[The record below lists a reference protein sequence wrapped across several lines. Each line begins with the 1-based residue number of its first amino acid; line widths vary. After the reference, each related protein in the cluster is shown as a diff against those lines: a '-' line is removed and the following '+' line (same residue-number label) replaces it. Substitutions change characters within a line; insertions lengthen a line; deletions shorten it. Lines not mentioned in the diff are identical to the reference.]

1 MWFAILCRRSIRK
14 VGQCLTCLILALT
27 IIPLNWSDNMFTIEE
42 FLRISNQ
49 MRDYY
54 AKKIKDCFEKYNFSP
69 NEISILIVLKNN
81 STITTSTELK
91 VVLGVSKTLI
101 SRSVDSLEKKGLI
114 RICIDEKDTRIHHLR
129 LTDACKPI
137 LKTIDEEIEKINK
150 TLFYDVSV
158 DEMKN
163 LKQTMNKIQKRVEE
177 AK

>member
-1 MWFAILCRRSIRK
+1 
-14 VGQCLTCLILALT
+14 
-27 IIPLNWSDNMFTIEE
+27 MFTIEE

-54 AKKIKDCFEKYNFSP
+54 AKKIKDSFPEFNFSP
-69 NEISILIVLKNN
+69 NEISILIILKNN

-137 LKTIDEEIEKINK
+137 LKTIDEEIGKINK

-158 DEMKN
+158 EEMKS
-163 LKQTMNKIQKRVEE
+163 LKQTMNKLQKRVEE
-177 AK
+177 GK

>member
-1 MWFAILCRRSIRK
+1 MWFSLLCRRSVRK

-27 IIPLNWSDNMFTIEE
+27 IIPLNWSDIMFTIEE

-137 LKTIDEEIEKINK
+137 LKTIDEEIGKINK

-158 DEMKN
+158 EEMKN
-163 LKQTMNKIQKRVEE
+163 LKQTMSKLQKRVEE
-177 AK
+177 R

>member
-1 MWFAILCRRSIRK
+1 
-14 VGQCLTCLILALT
+14 
-27 IIPLNWSDNMFTIEE
+27 MFTIEE

-54 AKKIKDCFEKYNFSP
+54 AKKIKDSFQEFNFSP
-69 NEISILIVLKNN
+69 NEISILIILKNN

-114 RICIDEKDTRIHHLR
+114 RICIDGKDTLIHHLR
-129 LTDACKPI
+129 LTDRCQPV
-137 LKTIDEEIEKINK
+137 LKIIDEEIGKINK

-158 DEMKN
+158 EEMKN
-163 LKQTMNKIQKRVEE
+163 LKQTMSKLQKRVEE
-177 AK
+177 R

>member
-1 MWFAILCRRSIRK
+1 
-14 VGQCLTCLILALT
+14 
-27 IIPLNWSDNMFTIEE
+27 MFTIEE

-54 AKKIKDCFEKYNFSP
+54 AKKIKDSFQEFNFSP
-69 NEISILIVLKNN
+69 NEISILIILKNN

-129 LTDACKPI
+129 LTDACKPV
-137 LKTIDEEIEKINK
+137 LKTIDEEIGKINK

-158 DEMKN
+158 EEMRN
-163 LKQTMNKIQKRVEE
+163 LKQTMSKLQKRVEE
-177 AK
+177 GK

>member
-1 MWFAILCRRSIRK
+1 
-14 VGQCLTCLILALT
+14 
-27 IIPLNWSDNMFTIEE
+27 MFTIEE

-54 AKKIKDCFEKYNFSP
+54 AKKIKDSFQEFNFSP
-69 NEISILIVLKNN
+69 NEISILIILKNN

-101 SRSVDSLEKKGLI
+101 SRSVGSLEKKGLI

-137 LKTIDEEIEKINK
+137 LKTIDEEIGKINK

-158 DEMKN
+158 EEMKS
-163 LKQTMNKIQKRVEE
+163 LKQTMNKLQKRVEE
-177 AK
+177 GK

>member
-1 MWFAILCRRSIRK
+1 
-14 VGQCLTCLILALT
+14 
-27 IIPLNWSDNMFTIEE
+27 MFTIEE

-54 AKKIKDCFEKYNFSP
+54 AKKIKDCFEKYHFSP

-114 RICIDEKDTRIHHLR
+114 HICIDEKDTRIHHLR
-129 LTDACKPI
+129 LTDACKPV
-137 LKTIDEEIEKINK
+137 LKTIDEEIGKINK

-158 DEMKN
+158 EEMRN
-163 LKQTMNKIQKRVEE
+163 LKQTMSKLQKRVEE
-177 AK
+177 GE

>member
-1 MWFAILCRRSIRK
+1 MWFSLLCRRSVRK

-27 IIPLNWSDNMFTIEE
+27 IIPLNWSDIMFTIEE

-137 LKTIDEEIEKINK
+137 LKTIDEEIGKINK

-163 LKQTMNKIQKRVEE
+163 LKQTMNKLQKRVEE

>member
-1 MWFAILCRRSIRK
+1 
-14 VGQCLTCLILALT
+14 
-27 IIPLNWSDNMFTIEE
+27 MFTIEE

-54 AKKIKDCFEKYNFSP
+54 AKKIKDSFQEFNFLP
-69 NEISILIVLKNN
+69 NEISILIILKNN

-114 RICIDEKDTRIHHLR
+114 RICIDEKDTRVHHLK
-129 LTDACKPI
+129 LTQECQPI
-137 LKTIDEEIEKINK
+137 LKIIDEEIGKINK

-158 DEMKN
+158 EEMKS
-163 LKQTMNKIQKRVEE
+163 LKQTMNKLQKRVEE
-177 AK
+177 GKQLYGI